1 MNSLIVGLLL
11 AGVAPKT
18 GFGMPGDPAIG
29 KGDKSVPTT
38 INYQAY
44 ITHKSD
50 TTPLDTTAN
59 FTFRIYNA
67 PSGGNLLWTENQS
80 DVPVIKGILD
90 TRLGINNPL
99 PPTIF
104 YTGQT
109 LWLEVVMG
117 TETFSPRKA
126 LVSAGQAF
134 HAQRA
139 DTADYLAGGGSGNY
153 IQNQH
158 ASMQSPGAFWIA
170 DSATVGN
177 TAGKYA
183 RLNHGNYG
191 VYGQYNTSR
200 YGYMG
205 GSLYGAYGQF
215 DASNYGYLG
224 GNGVGAYGIGSTS
237 GVYGQSISGIGV
249 FAINNS
255 STFPAFRARN
265 DNASGN
271 IADFYAGTNQ
281 RAYITVAG
289 DLYLTG
295 KVRDTSVWADT
306 ADYAKN
312 IVGGNFIQNQHTS
325 AQSPG
330 TFWIADSATVG
341 NTAGKYARL
350 NHGNYGVYGQYNT

>member
-44 ITHKSD
+44 ITHSSD

-59 FTFRIYNA
+59 FTFRIYDA
-67 PSGGNLLWTENQS
+67 SSGGNLLWTENQS

-126 LVSAGQAF
+126 LVSVGQAF

-177 TAGKYA
+177 T
-183 RLNHGNYG
+183 
-191 VYGQYNTSR
+191 
-200 YGYMG
+200 
-205 GSLYGAYGQF
+205 
-215 DASNYGYLG
+215 
-224 GNGVGAYGIGSTS
+224 
-237 GVYGQSISGIGV
+237 
-249 FAINNS
+249 
-255 STFPAFRARN
+255 
-265 DNASGN
+265 
-271 IADFYAGTNQ
+271 
-281 RAYITVAG
+281 
-289 DLYLTG
+289 
-295 KVRDTSVWADT
+295 
-306 ADYAKN
+306 
-312 IVGGNFIQNQHTS
+312 
-325 AQSPG
+325 
-330 TFWIADSATVG
+330 
-341 NTAGKYARL
+341 
-350 NHGNYGVYGQYNT
+350 